1 MKEIVEFLKRVPLFS
16 ELNEDE
22 RTRLVEIATERRY
35 ARKQLV
41 FMEGEPREAVYFI
54 CSGSVKIF
62 KVDED
67 GDEQVIHLL
76 KEGEMFPHI
85 GFFDDGPYPA
95 SAEAIQEATLL
106 NIRLDDF
113 ERIILESPQIAMKLM
128 KIMGRKMMALQ
139 QRLQEL
145 ISDDVYERVV
155 HNLLRLAEE
164 SGKQKKGALV
174 IEMPITHQDFANMVG
189 ASRESI
195 NRIFNRLKKE
205 NLLKSDRQSIAI
217 LDIERLR
224 GTV

>member
-22 RTRLVEIATERRY
+22 RTRLAEIATERRY

-54 CSGSVKIF
+54 CSGSIKIF

-67 GDEQVIHLL
+67 GDEQVINLL

-95 SAEAIQEATLL
+95 SAEVIQEATLL

-128 KIMGRKMMALQ
+128 RIMGRKMMALQ
-139 QRLQEL
+139 QRLQEM

-164 SGKQKKGALV
+164 SGKQKEGTLV

>member
-22 RTRLVEIATERRY
+22 RTRLAEIATERRY

-67 GDEQVIHLL
+67 GDEQVINLL

-95 SAEAIQEATLL
+95 SAEVIQEATLL

-128 KIMGRKMMALQ
+128 RIMGRKMMALQ

-164 SGKQKKGALV
+164 SGKQKEGALV

>member
-22 RTRLVEIATERRY
+22 RTRLAEIATERRY

-67 GDEQVIHLL
+67 GDEQVINLL

-95 SAEAIQEATLL
+95 SAEVIQEATLL

-128 KIMGRKMMALQ
+128 RIMGRKMMALQ

-164 SGKQKKGALV
+164 SGKQKGESVV
-174 IEMPITHQDFANMVG
+174 IEMPITNQDLANMVG
-189 ASRESI
+189 TSRESI
-195 NRIFNRLKKE
+195 NRILNGLKREK
-205 NLLKSDRQSIAI
+205 LLKLGRKSITI
-217 LDIERLR
+217 LDIRRLR
-224 GTV
+224 DMV